1 MRKIIAIAAAMICA
15 AALYAQNADDR
26 EVPVA
31 PKVVWTSADLFPV
44 FGKCVEN
51 TSARYERLPAEY
63 QGVSRDAIWYLGRH
77 SAGIYVRFRSNSPSI
92 HVRWTS
98 TFKILMNHQTP
109 TGTRG
114 LDLYTIYDGK
124 WRFVLSGRPNVDDKT
139 STQRIIGNMDGQMRE
154 YMLYLSLYDGVSSL
168 EIGTEE
174 GSLLEQPAVD
184 RPSHK
189 RPIVMYGTSI
199 LQGGCANRPG
209 MTHTA
214 IIGRRL
220 DREVINLG
228 FSGNALLDM
237 EIAELMAKV
246 EDPALYVMDYAPNAW
261 DYLIREKG
269 EQFFRIVRDA
279 HPDVPVIFIEDVI
292 FPHTIFDPVILQ
304 EVTKKNI
311 AQRELFEK
319 LKKQGEKQI
328 YYIKAEGMIGDD
340 GEATVDG
347 CHFTDLGMM
356 RYVDHVLPTI
366 KKALRRAGK

>member
-1 MRKIIAIAAAMICA
+1 MRKIIALAAAMICA

-26 EVPVA
+26 EAPVA

-124 WRFVLSGRPNVDDKT
+124 WRFVGSGRPNVDDKT

-340 GEATVDG
+340 GEATVDEY
-347 CHFTDLGMM
+347 HFTDLGMM

>member
-26 EVPVA
+26 EAPVA

-124 WRFVLSGRPNVDDKT
+124 WRFVGSGRPNVDDKT

-237 EIAELMAKV
+237 EIAQLMAKV

-340 GEATVDG
+340 GEATVDEY
-347 CHFTDLGMM
+347 HFTDLGMM